1 MALQPPEVKLVASAQ
16 VPLVAL
22 IPMVAETPTLTAA
35 AATPLEALAVMDQE
49 TPTLTAQATPLVVL
63 VVLVDTEDQMMI
75 PTAAVT
81 NPAESKVIA
90 PWARYCRRPVAS
102 SRMRVSR
109 IRVLLSVL
117 LLVMMISLVPEPLVV
132 LTEAET
138 IATTKLVVDGEL

>member
-1 MALQPPEVKLVASAQ
+1 MALQLPEVKLVASAQ

-22 IPMVAETPTLTAA
+22 IPMVAETPTLMAA
-35 AATPLEALAVMDQE
+35 AATPLGALVVMDQE
-49 TPTLTAQATPLVVL
+49 TPTLTAQATRL
-63 VVLVDTEDQMMI
+63 VVLVDTEDQTTI

-90 PWARYCRRPVAS
+90 PWAKYCRRPVAS

-109 IRVLLSVL
+109 IRVLLSAL
-117 LLVMMISLVPEPLVV
+117 LLVMMISLVPELLVV

-138 IATTKLVVDGEL
+138 ITTTKLVVDGEL